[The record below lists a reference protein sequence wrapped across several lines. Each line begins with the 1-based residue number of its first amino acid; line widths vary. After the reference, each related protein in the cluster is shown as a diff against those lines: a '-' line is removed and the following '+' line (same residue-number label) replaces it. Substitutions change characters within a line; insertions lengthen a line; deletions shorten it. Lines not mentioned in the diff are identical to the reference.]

1 MSPRYE
7 EYKVV
12 QINVSQQLK
21 SPIGTK
27 RNYQVS
33 EMVDIDGNNRL
44 VQGEVELT
52 RTERSLL
59 VQGVL
64 RTEAELACSRCL
76 SVFSCPLT
84 LDIEEEYFP
93 TTDVVSGTAL
103 PLPDD
108 PDSFT
113 IDKHNILDLTE
124 AIRQYMLLAIPM
136 KPLCYEDCAGL
147 CPTCGHNL
155 NQSPCNC
162 PPQHAD
168 PRWSKL
174 FNLAGADTE
183 APVND

>member
-1 MSPRYE
+1 ML
-7 EYKVV
+7 

-21 SPIGTK
+21 SPVGTRRK
-27 RNYQVS
+27 YQVK
-33 EMVDIDGNNRL
+33 DIVNIGADERL

-59 VQGVL
+59 VQGVIH
-64 RTEAELACSRCL
+64 TEAELTCSRCL
-76 SVFSCPLT
+76 NVFRCPLT

-93 TTDVVSGTAL
+93 TTDIVSGTAL
-103 PLPDD
+103 PSPED
-108 PDSFT
+108 PDSFI
-113 IDKHNILDLTE
+113 IDKRNILDLTE

-155 NQSPCNC
+155 NQEPCNC
-162 PPQHAD
+162 SPQPAD
-168 PRWSKL
+168 SRWSKL
-174 FNLAGADTE
+174 FNRDGVDSE

>member
-1 MSPRYE
+1 DFSRYE
-7 EYKVV
+7 ECKMV

-21 SPIGTK
+21 SPIGTR

-44 VQGEVELT
+44 VHGEVELT

-64 RTEAELACSRCL
+64 YAEAELTCSRCL
-76 SVFSCPLT
+76 NVFSCPLT
-84 LDIEEEYFP
+84 LDVEEEYFP
-93 TTDVVSGTAL
+93 TTDVVGGTAL

-113 IDKHNILDLTE
+113 IDKQNILDLTE

-147 CPTCGHNL
+147 CPACGHNL

-162 PPQHAD
+162 PPQPAD
-168 PRWSKL
+168 SRWSKL
-174 FNLAGADTE
+174 LNRAEVDTE
-183 APVND
+183 ASVND